1 MLVNPW
7 VGGDTFG
14 LVHVEAGILQ
24 LLYYRRA
31 NRESVVGRLYQVG
44 NRSVLSNLLV
54 NNITIAHLTAA
65 VRYYYERK
73 LEYTEWSGSESESES
88 ESGSVVGDVE
98 LTRGRVAAV
107 CSMSSRE
114 RLHATM
120 HSHVQQWY
128 HAMLV

>member
-73 LEYTEWSGSESESES
+73 LEYTEWSGS
-88 ESGSVVGDVE
+88 GDVGVDMVGDVE
-98 LTRGRVAAV
+98 LTRGRVTAV
-107 CSMSSRE
+107 CSISNRQ